1 MAERKKTRTPVTTR
15 RGDGG
20 YTSLWGGDEVA
31 KYDPRV
37 EATGILDE
45 ACALVGE
52 ARTMTQHSAV
62 RKEALRLQNDLYRL
76 MSEIS
81 AGEAH
86 SGDFSIDAGNVTD
99 IEGRVERIRDAADL
113 PAMFTIS
120 ATPTAAV
127 LDVAR
132 TVIRRGEREVARML
146 HQGTITNAESLR
158 FLNRASD
165 LAFVLARF
173 EEKLAG
179 VPYQTISAKDLE

>member
-1 MAERKKTRTPVTTR
+1 MAAKKKTRTPVTTR

-45 ACALVGE
+45 AGALVGQ
-52 ARTMTQHSAV
+52 ARTMTQHAAV

-86 SGDFSIDAGNVTD
+86 SGDFSIGAANVTD
-99 IEGRVERIRDAADL
+99 IEARIEGVRDAAEL

-132 TVIRRGEREVARML
+132 TVIRRAEREVTRML
-146 HQGTITNAESLR
+146 HDGMINNPETVR